1 LVKIPHPI
9 GEISSRI
16 ESATDHCVRLT
27 PRYGVASANGSRRE
41 RDAASPPRNETDMT
55 LHALAEP
62 LEFPPLAAATVPG
75 DRVAIAVDE
84 NVPCVGAVV
93 RGAVEAFQRA
103 GIELEDIFI
112 VTADATTA
120 RLCKEALPDE
130 APRPQV
136 ITHDP
141 NDADNLCFIGQTRKH
156 EPLLINRTIF
166 DADVVLPIGCARLGS
181 SSVYES
187 LFPRFSNAET
197 LQRHRAPMTHRSTA
211 SEKKEAREIE
221 QAGWLVGVPMVV
233 QVVPGAD
240 DSVAHVVAGEPH
252 VVAERVEKLYRRQW
266 LLNSPQQVSLVIAM
280 ISGGEQAQ
288 TWQNVGRALA
298 TAEPLL
304 AEGGA
309 IALCTNLEAPP
320 GESLGR
326 LIGSGDLD
334 KAERKIFHDHG
345 ADSLPAWHLARALQ
359 RGPVYFLSQLDEETV
374 EDMGLAPISDTAELE
389 RLAGRHESCVVIDD
403 SQHAVV
409 KVGENRHDA

>member
-1 LVKIPHPI
+1 MQTDRHAT
-9 GEISSRI
+9 SSAAGS
-16 ESATDHCVRLT
+16 EAGATL
-27 PRYGVASANGSRRE
+27 N
-41 RDAASPPRNETDMT
+41 
-55 LHALAEP
+55 ALAEP
-62 LEFPPLAAATVPG
+62 LDFPPLAAATVPG

-103 GIELEDIFI
+103 GIEAADIFV

-120 RLCKEALPDE
+120 RLCKEALSDNGE
-130 APRPQV
+130 RPQIV
-136 ITHDP
+136 THDP
-141 NDADNLCFIGQTRKH
+141 GDANNLCLVGQTKKH

-197 LQRHRAPMTHRSTA
+197 IERHRTPMTHRSTA
-211 SEKKEAREIE
+211 SEKKETREIDE
-221 QAGWLVGVPMVV
+221 AGWLVGVPMVV

-240 DSVAHVVAGEPH
+240 ESVAHVVAGDPH
-252 VVAERVEKLYRRQW
+252 SVAERVEELYRQQW
-266 LLNSPQQVSLVIAM
+266 LLKSPQQVSLVIAT

-304 AEGGA
+304 TEGGA
-309 IALCTNLEAPP
+309 VAICSNLEALP

-326 LIGSGDLD
+326 LIGNDDLE

-374 EDMGLAPISDTAELE
+374 EDLGLAPISDTAELA
-389 RLAGRHESCVVIDD
+389 RLAGRHESCVVIED

-409 KVGENRHDA
+409 TVGENRHDA